1 MSADLSE
8 ICRIESEVQDL
19 ASTLRLMLHL
29 SVPQA
34 AGTFRS
40 LFQKN
45 PDVTAEDVF
54 GSILM
59 LLSDLTQ
66 PFDPDQVT
74 RLCEEKLP
82 RAVRF
87 GRIVENIP
95 DSKIVAAWHVYD
107 ATEGLS
113 DTFFTTFN
121 FSSALDDFSAI
132 QRGSKPAKVH

>member
-8 ICRIESEVQDL
+8 ICRIESEVNDL
-19 ASTLRLMLHL
+19 AATLRVMLRL
-29 SVPQA
+29 RVPQA
-34 AGTFRS
+34 RS
-40 LFQKN
+40 LFRDIFHKN
-45 PDVTAEDVF
+45 PDITAEDVF

-59 LLSDLTQ
+59 LLSDMTQ
-66 PFDPDQVT
+66 PFDADQVA

-87 GRIVENIP
+87 GRIVEDIP

-107 ATEGLS
+107 ATEGLT

-121 FSSALDDFSAI
+121 FSSALDDLSAI
-132 QRGSKPAKVH
+132 QHGAKPRDVN